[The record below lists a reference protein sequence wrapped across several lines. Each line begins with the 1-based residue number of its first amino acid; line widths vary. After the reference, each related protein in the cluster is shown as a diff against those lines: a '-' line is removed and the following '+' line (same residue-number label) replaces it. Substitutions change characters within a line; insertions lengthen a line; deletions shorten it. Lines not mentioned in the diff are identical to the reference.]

1 MATTIDEVL
10 EIADPN
16 SFSIAISDLV
26 AQSPRSLADL
36 RPAERVVW
44 CVSELEREVNNGGFV
59 IFFMNSA
66 GDLASE
72 TVDALETVG
81 AHRVA
86 SLLREAMAV
95 FPPPGPATN
104 RTVREAQVEALPD
117 TATETWN
124 RLDEQFFRYPDD
136 LSGLL
141 RAHVAA
147 HKADFQ

>member
-1 MATTIDEVL
+1 MTTTIDEVL
-10 EIADPN
+10 EIADPTA
-16 SFSIAISDLV
+16 FSIAISDLV

-59 IFFMNSA
+59 IFFLNSA
-66 GDLASE
+66 GDRAAE
-72 TVDALETVG
+72 TVDALEALG
-81 AHRVA
+81 AHRAA

-95 FPPPGPATN
+95 FPPPGPAAD
-104 RTVREAQVEALPD
+104 RTVRETQIAALPN

-141 RAHVAA
+141 RTHVAA
-147 HKADFQ
+147 HVADFQ